1 MPAAVVTRSRAQNPL
16 VRFRLAVLLLGAVI
30 VCGVAG
36 YMLINRW
43 NILDSFYMVIITIS
57 TVGYTEVHPQ
67 GQGGRIFTSA
77 LIVVGVATMVYG
89 FGVFAETLADNAF
102 GTFRRERQLER
113 SLNQLRDHFI
123 ICGYGRIG
131 TQIVAEFEEHRIPYA
146 VIDQTEEAVGRLRA
160 ETRLHIEGDASSEDI
175 LRQAGIGRAR
185 GLISAVDSD
194 ERAVYIVL
202 AARALNPELY
212 IVARAGRPESIRRLE
227 LAGATRTISPYLMAG
242 HRMAEL
248 AVRPALVDVLDSLHH
263 GEAGIGVEEMVVT
276 PGMAA
281 TGKTVAES
289 GLLEPSAAKLLALR
303 KRDGTLHVSP
313 SGNLRLEEGDLVI
326 ALGTEEQLF
335 ASAGLLK

>member
-1 MPAAVVTRSRAQNPL
+1 VKTARSQNPL
-16 VRFRLAVLLLGAVI
+16 VRFRLAVVLLGVVI
-30 VCGVAG
+30 VTGVAG

-67 GQGGRIFTSA
+67 GQAGRIFTSA
-77 LIVVGVATMVYG
+77 LIVVGVATMLYG

-102 GTFRRERQLER
+102 GTYRRKRQLQR

-131 TQIVAEFEEHRIPYA
+131 TQIVAEFEDHRVPYA

-160 ETRLHIEGDASSEDI
+160 EARLHIEGDASSEDI

-281 TGKTVAES
+281 TGKTVEES
-289 GLLEPSAAKLLALR
+289 GLLAPSAAKLLALR

-313 SGNLRLEEGDLVI
+313 SGSLRLEEGDLVI
-326 ALGTEEQLF
+326 ALGSEEQLF